1 MQIGDLIRRAGRQFG
16 PAPALVDGDR
26 SVSFAGFDELTDR
39 LGHALLARG
48 LAPGDRVAVL
58 MPNGIDG
65 VVAYYALAKA
75 GLVRVPLN
83 SRETPHEHAY
93 KIDDSQA
100 RALIYTSDPPAEV
113 EIMIT
118 AAELPGLI
126 AGAPAGPCDVRRD
139 PGAPLRLA
147 YTGGTT
153 GQPKAVVLTTRSE
166 LAEVA
171 NFLVDLLPNT
181 RPGSVMLHAAPITH
195 GSGAF
200 FLPHLVKGA
209 PNVILPKFSPAAF
222 LTAAKKH
229 RATSTFMVP
238 TMIAMLLEEPA
249 TASAG
254 LVLERL
260 CYGGAPIA
268 PTVLE
273 RGIGLLGPVFAQLYG
288 QAEAPLAITC
298 LQPWE
303 HTPDRLSSAGKPYTF
318 VEVQLRD
325 TEGRVLGPGQVGEV
339 LTRGPHTMSRYWR
352 RPEATAETIEPDGWL
367 HTGDIGRWDE
377 AGYLYLL
384 DRRHDV
390 IISGGFNVYPREVE
404 DTLLS
409 HPAVAQAAVVGLP
422 DEKWGER
429 VAAAVVTRTEA
440 DEADIIDYC
449 AGRLAGFKRPRV
461 VEIWPDLPV
470 SPVGKSLRRE
480 VRDRMVMAAGRTNM
494 LDPSQLTLHALT
506 LRQLGSAAQLAE
518 VTGQPEAGVDSSLE
532 KAVGDGYVIAARGS
546 FMIAPPG
553 RDLLDAVYP
562 EAFAALRADP
572 AVTAAMDSFETG
584 VNKQVLH
591 LTTDWQT
598 MEVGGQRVPN
608 DHGDPGYDEK
618 IIDKLGR
625 VIDKTAQVLAPIA
638 DADPL
643 TSRFLDRLGTALTR
657 AEGGE
662 TDYVSGVRV
671 DSVHTVW
678 FQLHEHLLRLTGR
691 ERPE

>member
-1 MQIGDLIRRAGRQFG
+1 MQIGDLIRRAGRQYG
-16 PAPALVDGDR
+16 AAPALIDGDR

-48 LAPGDRVAVL
+48 LTAGDRVAVI

-65 VVAYYALAKA
+65 VIAYYALAKA

-83 SRETPHEHAY
+83 ARETPAEHAY

-100 RALIYTSDPPAEV
+100 RALIHAGDPPAQT

-118 AAELPGLI
+118 VDELPGLI
-126 AGAPAGPCDVRRD
+126 AAAPAGPCDVRRD
-139 PGAPLRLA
+139 PDEPLRLA

-153 GQPKAVVLTTRSE
+153 GKPKAVVLTTRSE
-166 LAEVA
+166 LAEVS

-181 RPGSVMLHAAPITH
+181 HPGSVMLHAAPITH

-209 PNVILPKFSPAAF
+209 PNAILGKFSPGAFAEAARR
-222 LTAAKKH
+222 H

-238 TMIAMLLEEPA
+238 TMIAMLLEEPEES
-249 TASAG
+249 TAG
-254 LVLERL
+254 LALERL

-268 PTVLE
+268 QAVLQ
-273 RGIGLLGPVFAQLYG
+273 RGLDRFGPVFTQLYG

-303 HTPDRLSSAGKPYTF
+303 HTPDRLASAGKPYTF
-318 VEVQLRD
+318 VEVQVRD
-325 TEGRVLGPGQVGEV
+325 AAGRVLPAGEPGEV
-339 LTRGPHTMSRYWR
+339 MTRGPHTMTRYWR
-352 RPEATAETIEPDGWL
+352 RPEATAQTLEPDGWL
-367 HTGDIGRWDE
+367 HTGDLGRWDE

-404 DTLLS
+404 DALLS

-429 VAAAVVTRTEA
+429 VAAAVVTRAQA
-440 DEADIIDYC
+440 DPAEIAGFC

-480 VRDRMVMAAGRTNM
+480 VRDRM
-494 LDPSQLTLHALT
+494 
-506 LRQLGSAAQLAE
+506 
-518 VTGQPEAGVDSSLE
+518 
-532 KAVGDGYVIAARGS
+532 IAAR
-546 FMIAPPG
+546 
-553 RDLLDAVYP
+553 D
-562 EAFAALRADP
+562 
-572 AVTAAMDSFETG
+572 
-584 VNKQVLH
+584 Q
-591 LTTDWQT
+591 
-598 MEVGGQRVPN
+598 
-608 DHGDPGYDEK
+608 
-618 IIDKLGR
+618 
-625 VIDKTAQVLAPIA
+625 
-638 DADPL
+638 
-643 TSRFLDRLGTALTR
+643 
-657 AEGGE
+657 
-662 TDYVSGVRV
+662 
-671 DSVHTVW
+671 
-678 FQLHEHLLRLTGR
+678 
-691 ERPE
+691 